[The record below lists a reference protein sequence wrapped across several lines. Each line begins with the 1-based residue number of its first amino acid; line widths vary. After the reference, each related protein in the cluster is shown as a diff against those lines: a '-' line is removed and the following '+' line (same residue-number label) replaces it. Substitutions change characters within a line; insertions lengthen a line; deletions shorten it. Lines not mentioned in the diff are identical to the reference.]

1 MNLKPEDSFPEI
13 GRILR
18 SHKPDPPVAP
28 DLEARILRAVNQRV
42 RPPVKRRLWPW
53 FALPPAFA
61 AVALVLLLNRPQS
74 EAPATTRNPPAPPLP
89 RVSPAAEAAPD
100 AIVSL
105 VESANPLLGE
115 TAALSRDAK
124 RVSGFLMDCLPSVAT
139 GND

>member
-1 MNLKPEDSFPEI
+1 MKPEESFPEI
-13 GRILR
+13 GRLLR
-18 SHKPDPPVAP
+18 SHKPGNPVAP
-28 DLEARILRAVNQRV
+28 DLEERILRAVNQRV
-42 RPPVKRRLWPW
+42 GPPAKRRLWPW

-61 AVALVLLLNRPQS
+61 AVALVLLNQPPS
-74 EAPATTRNPPAPPLP
+74 PAPALTRELSGTPTPPQLIPD
-89 RVSPAAEAAPD
+89 AEPAPD

-124 RVSGFLMDCLPSVAT
+124 RVSGFLMDCLPSVAD

>member
-1 MNLKPEDSFPEI
+1 MKPEESFPEI
-13 GRILR
+13 GQLLR
-18 SHKPDPPVAP
+18 SHKPDTPVAP

-42 RPPVKRRLWPW
+42 RPPAKRRLWPC

-61 AVALVLLLNRPQS
+61 AVALVLLNRPPS
-74 EAPATTRNPPAPPLP
+74 PAPTLAGDHRGTPTP
-89 RVSPAAEAAPD
+89 PQVIPAADPAPD

-124 RVSGFLMDCLPSVAT
+124 RVSGFLMDCLPSVAS
-139 GND
+139 GSD

>member
-13 GRILR
+13 DRILR
-18 SHKPDPPVAP
+18 SHKPQPPGAP
-28 DLEARILRAVNQRV
+28 ELEARILRALNQRV
-42 RPPVKRRLWPW
+42 RPPAKRRLWPW

-61 AVALVLLLNRPQS
+61 AIALILLNRPPTD
-74 EAPATTRNPPAPPLP
+74 APAVTRNPVGAPLLQ
-89 RVSPAAEAAPD
+89 VTPAANPAPD
-100 AIVSL
+100 AIVTM

-124 RVSGFLMDCLPSVAT
+124 RVSGFLMDCLPSVAS

>member
-13 GRILR
+13 DRILR

-28 DLEARILRAVNQRV
+28 DLEARIQRALNQRV
-42 RPPVKRRLWPW
+42 RPPAKRRLWPW

-61 AVALVLLLNRPQS
+61 AAALMWLNRPQTA
-74 EAPATTRNPPAPPLP
+74 APAVTRNPAVASLPAAI
-89 RVSPAAEAAPD
+89 PAAEAAPD
-100 AIVSL
+100 AIVEM
-105 VESANPLLGE
+105 VEAANPLLGE

-139 GND
+139 GSD